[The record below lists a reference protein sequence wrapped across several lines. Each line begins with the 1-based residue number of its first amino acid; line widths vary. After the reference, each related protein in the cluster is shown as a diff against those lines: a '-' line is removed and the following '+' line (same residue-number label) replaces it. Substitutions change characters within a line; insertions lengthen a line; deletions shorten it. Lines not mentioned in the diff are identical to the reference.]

1 MGRNSNPY
9 VRRQPMVGTLATT
22 TAGLRTARSR
32 HRTKAVPQRMI
43 RRDFLQQLAALTA
56 GSALG
61 LSREAA
67 AEPPPETTTIR
78 INGYKVA
85 CVAPL
90 FVADALLHAEGFKHV
105 EYTPPIAKIEVGSKV
120 DFDMFAIAPVLA
132 ALDAGKPI
140 VTLAGIH
147 LGCYELF
154 GRGDVRGIRDL
165 KGKTVPVDGLGN
177 AQHVLLSSMAAYVG
191 LNPHTDIRWAIRNPP
206 HGMEMFAGGEADA
219 YLAYPPEP
227 YVLRAKGVGKVIVN
241 TGTDKP
247 WSQYVCCM
255 LISHR
260 DFALRHPIA
269 TKRAMRA
276 ILKAA
281 DLCASD
287 PAGSARG
294 IVNRGVTDSYDYAFE
309 TLREMQF
316 DAWRSYDPEDAMR
329 FHAVR
334 LYDVGLIKTNPNKL
348 ISEGTNWSFLRE
360 LRRELKA

>member
-1 MGRNSNPY
+1 
-9 VRRQPMVGTLATT
+9 V
-22 TAGLRTARSR
+22 
-32 HRTKAVPQRMI
+32 I

-56 GSALG
+56 GGALG

-78 INGYKVA
+78 LNGYMVA

-90 FVADALLHAEGFKHV
+90 FVADALLRAEGFRHV
-105 EYTPPIAKIEVGSKV
+105 EYTAPIAEMAVGEKV
-120 DFDMFAIAPVLA
+120 DFDLFAIAPVLT
-132 ALDAGKPI
+132 ALDAGQRI

-165 KGKTVPVDGLGN
+165 KGRTVPVDGLGN
-177 AQHVLLSSMAAYVG
+177 AQHALLSSMIAYVG
-191 LNPHTDIRWAIRNPP
+191 LNPRTDIKWAIRKPP
-206 HGMEMFAGGEADA
+206 HGMAMFADGEADA

-227 YVLRAKGVGKVIVN
+227 YVLRARGVGKVIVN
-241 TGTDKP
+241 TATDKP
-247 WSQYVCCM
+247 WSHYVCCM
-255 LISHR
+255 LITHR

-276 ILKAA
+276 ILRAA

-287 PAGSARG
+287 PAGSARE
-294 IVNRGVTDSYDYAFE
+294 IVDKGVTDNYDYALE
-309 TLREMQF
+309 TLREMKF

-334 LYDVGLIKTNPNKL
+334 LHDVGLIKTDPNKL
-348 ISEGTNWSFLRE
+348 IAQGTDWRFLNE
-360 LRRELKA
+360 LRREMKA